1 MGWRAFSLSLGT
13 RSPSLVLVV
22 DRNHLNCYSYHLA
35 FIQHLVLSNAE
46 SFKNSTATYAPVV
59 VVVVAAAAGGQIE
72 VNGITN
78 LPGTKLP
85 FT

>member
-1 MGWRAFSLSLGT
+1 MGLRAFLVNLGM
-13 RSPSLVLVV
+13 RCPSFVCLMVV
-22 DRNHLNCYSYHLA
+22 GRNHLCCYSYQLA
-35 FIQHLVLSNAE
+35 FTQHLVFSNAE
-46 SFKNSTATYAPVV
+46 SFKNSIATYAPVV
-59 VVVVAAAAGGQIE
+59 VVAGAAGGQID

>member
-1 MGWRAFSLSLGT
+1 MRC
-13 RSPSLVLVV
+13 PSFVYLMVV
-22 DRNHLNCYSYHLA
+22 GRNHLCCYSYQLA
-35 FIQHLVLSNAE
+35 FIQHLVFSNAE
-46 SFKNSTATYAPVV
+46 SFKNSMSNYAP

-78 LPGTKLP
+78 LPGTNVA